1 VRIGLATLAVVL
13 ATVLVPL
20 GITSTWLSLR
30 VDSTEAYVDTVAP
43 LADDPE
49 LRDAL
54 ADEVA
59 EAAVDAL
66 ASNVPAALLP
76 DSLDTGVRAA
86 TQRVV
91 ENDGFPEFWRKANAD
106 AHREFLAIVHDRD
119 KGVVADGYVFID
131 VGPLLDDVLAD
142 FVAELGPGGSSI
154 DLPPQSLM
162 VPVVPESKLEQV
174 RGAYQALDF
183 LAFWVPLGWAVLVAF
198 ALIVARGLR
207 GRLRTGAAAA
217 FGVAIGGALV
227 LLLTSPVTDAVVDQ
241 VEAGKQDLA
250 RLVVEIVVDSL
261 DAYALTASIVGLV
274 VGAVLLLGSFLTGR
288 SRQF

>member
-1 VRIGLATLAVVL
+1 MTRLGLAALAVVL

-59 EAAVDAL
+59 AAAVDTL
-66 ASNVPAALLP
+66 TGNVPAALLP
-76 DSLDTGVRAA
+76 DSLDTAVRAA
-86 TQRVV
+86 TQQVV
-91 ENDGFPEFWRKANAD
+91 DNDGFPEFWRKANAD
-106 AHREFLAIVHDRD
+106 THREFLAIVHDRD
-119 KGVVADGYVFID
+119 KGVVDDGYVFID
-131 VGPLLDDVLAD
+131 VGPLLDEVLAD
-142 FVAELGPGGSSI
+142 FVAELSGGSNI

-162 VPVVPESKLEQV
+162 VPVVPESRLEQG

-183 LAFWVPLGWAVLVAF
+183 LSVWVPLGWVALAVF
-198 ALIVARGLR
+198 AVIVARGLR
-207 GRLRTGAAAA
+207 GRLRIGAACAI
-217 FGVAIGGALV
+217 GVAIGGGLV
-227 LLLTSPVTDAVVDQ
+227 LLLTPPVTDAVVEQ
-241 VEAGKQDLA
+241 VDAGKQDLA
-250 RLVVEIVVDSL
+250 RLVVEVVVSSL
-261 DAYALTASIVGLV
+261 DKSALTAVIGGLV
-274 VGAVLLLGSFLTGR
+274 IGAGLLVGSFLPGR

>member
-1 VRIGLATLAVVL
+1 MTRLGLAALAVVL

-54 ADEVA
+54 ADEVSG
-59 EAAVDAL
+59 AAVAAL
-66 ASNVPAALLP
+66 VGNVPAALLP
-76 DSLDTGVRAA
+76 DSLDTAVRAA

-91 ENDGFPEFWRKANAD
+91 DNDGFPEFWRKANAD

-131 VGPLLDDVLAD
+131 IGPLLDDVLAD
-142 FVAELGPGGSSI
+142 FVAELDLNI
-154 DLPPQSLM
+154 DLPPQSLL
-162 VPVVPESKLEQV
+162 VPVVPESRLEQA

-183 LAFWVPLGWAVLVAF
+183 LAVWVQLGWAALVAF
-198 ALIVARGLR
+198 AVIVAHGVR
-207 GRLRTGAAAA
+207 GRLRTGAACAI
-217 FGVAIGGALV
+217 GVAIGGGLV
-227 LLLTSPVTDAVVDQ
+227 LLLTQPVTDAVVEQ
-241 VEAGKQDLA
+241 VDAEKQDLA
-250 RLVVEIVVDSL
+250 RLVVEVVVSSL
-261 DAYALTASIVGLV
+261 DSSALTAVIGGLV
-274 VGAVLLLGSFLTGR
+274 IGAGLLAGSFLPGR

>member
-1 VRIGLATLAVVL
+1 MRLGLAALAVVL

-59 EAAVDAL
+59 GAAVAAL
-66 ASNVPAALLP
+66 TGNVPAALLP
-76 DSLDTGVRAA
+76 DSLDTAVRAA

-91 ENDGFPEFWRKANAD
+91 DNDGFPEFWRKANAD

-142 FVAELGPGGSSI
+142 FVAELPGGSNI
-154 DLPPQSLM
+154 DLPPQSLL
-162 VPVVPESKLEQV
+162 VPVVPESRLEQA

-183 LAFWVPLGWAVLVAF
+183 LAVWVPLGWAALVAF
-198 ALIVARGLR
+198 AVIVAHGVR
-207 GRLRTGAAAA
+207 GRLRTGAACAI
-217 FGVAIGGALV
+217 GVAIGGALV
-227 LLLTSPVTDAVVDQ
+227 LLLTQPVTDAVVEQ
-241 VEAGKQDLA
+241 VDAGKQDLA
-250 RLVVEIVVDSL
+250 RLVVEVVVSSL
-261 DAYALTASIVGLV
+261 DSSALTAVIGGLV
-274 VGAVLLLGSFLTGR
+274 IGAGLLVGSFLPGR

>member
-1 VRIGLATLAVVL
+1 MRLGLATLAVVL

-30 VDSTEAYVDTVAP
+30 VDNTESYVDTVAP
-43 LADDPE
+43 LADDRD

-59 EAAVDAL
+59 EAAVAAL
-66 ASNVPAALLP
+66 TDNVPAALLP
-76 DSLDTGVRAA
+76 PSLDTGVRAA

-106 AHREFLAIVHDRD
+106 AHEEFLAIVHDRD

-131 VGPLLDDVLAD
+131 VGPLLDEVLAD
-142 FVAELGPGGSSI
+142 FIAAFRIGSEI
-154 DLPPQSLM
+154 ELPPQSLM
-162 VPVVPESKLEQV
+162 VPVVPESKLEQG

-183 LAFWVPLGWAVLVAF
+183 LAFWVPLGWVALVAF
-198 ALIVARGLR
+198 ALVVARGLR

-217 FGVAIGGALV
+217 FGAAIGGGLV
-227 LLLTSPVTDAVVDQ
+227 LLLTSPVTNAVVDQ
-241 VEAGKQDLA
+241 VEPERQDLA
-250 RLVVEIVVDSL
+250 RLVVEVVVDSL
-261 DAYALTASIVGLV
+261 DGYALTATIVGLV
-274 VGAVLLLGSFLTGR
+274 VGAVLMSGSFLTPR

>member
-1 VRIGLATLAVVL
+1 MRLGLATLAVVL

-43 LADDPE
+43 LANDPE
-49 LRDAL
+49 LRAAL

-59 EAAVDAL
+59 DAAVA
-66 ASNVPAALLP
+66 AITGNVPAALLP
-76 DSLDTGVRAA
+76 DSLDAGARAA

-106 AHREFLAIVHDRD
+106 AHEEFLAIVHERD
-119 KGVVADGYVFID
+119 KDVVADGYVFID

-142 FVAELGPGGSSI
+142 FVAELGLGDTI
-154 DLPPQSLM
+154 DLPPQTLL
-162 VPVVPESKLEQV
+162 VPVVPESRLEQA

-183 LAFWVPLGWAVLVAF
+183 LAFWVPLGWAALVAF
-198 ALIVARGLR
+198 ALVVARGLQ

-217 FGVAIGGALV
+217 FGVAIGGGLV
-227 LLLTSPVTDAVVDQ
+227 LLVTSPVTDAVVDQ
-241 VEAGKQDLA
+241 VDREKQDLA
-250 RLVVEIVVDSL
+250 RLVVEVVVDSL
-261 DAYALTASIVGLV
+261 DGYALTASIVGLV
-274 VGAVLLLGSFLTGR
+274 VGAVLMVGSFLTPR